1 VLAVVLVITLLAT
14 ALMAIGRAIENYFAR
29 WKAGV

>member
-1 VLAVVLVITLLAT
+1 VLASVLTITLLAT
-14 ALMAIGRAIENYFAR
+14 FLIGVGRAVENYFAR

>member
-1 VLAVVLVITLLAT
+1 VITVLATI
-14 ALMAIGRAIENYFAR
+14 LMAIGRGLENYFAR